1 MGRGPFR
8 GIAKIV
14 QKAGQGA
21 GRAVKKV
28 GRLFKR
34 KKQNKIKRLT
44 STPNITYS
52 STLFSSQNFD
62 N

>member
-8 GIAKIV
+8 GIARIV
-14 QKAGQGA
+14 QKAGRGA

-34 KKQNKIKRLT
+34 KKKK
-44 STPNITYS
+44 
-52 STLFSSQNFD
+52 
-62 N
+62 